1 MRKVAILLTGA
12 VFVGIAL
19 LAWSQVRHA
28 MGYRFNPDDP
38 ADLQALKQ
46 IVAEAEKV
54 RASIEA
60 KKSLTGSYPEKLE
73 LGYLEVPLFR
83 GKDSASFPMYYY
95 SVDEDRASYGF
106 YVKLNWDPGLFFT
119 SWTQTWEFDPGDGG
133 DSTLIK

>member
-1 MRKVAILLTGA
+1 MRKIALILAGVL
-12 VFVGIAL
+12 FVGIAF
-19 LAWSQVRHA
+19 LAWSQIRQG
-28 MGYRFNPDDP
+28 MGYRFNPNDP
-38 ADLQALKQ
+38 VDLHSLKQ

-73 LGYLEVPLFR
+73 LGYLEVPLFK
-83 GKDSASFPMYYY
+83 GKDSASFPMSY
-95 SVDEDRASYGF
+95 SVEEDRAAYGL

-119 SWTQTWEFDPGDGG
+119 SSAQTWEFDPGNGG